1 MSLPSRTL
9 FSPDGVPYSTLSV
22 VPPSQQMPEPA
33 KYPLQPED
41 VALFRCDMEDSAP
54 SLNGLVPVSGTTP
67 LFQTYDESS
76 VAAHPLPVSPAPE
89 EPRPSVECSPVRQSD
104 PTPPDDAPSPASTGA
119 KKTKARPVNALV
131 SGARRGFKTLFRKS
145 ESIGSGSTS
154 TANTPSAASASSSP
168 SPSGPGTPVAAQ
180 QAPPASPP
188 LHAGPASPPNPV
200 AQRPASPTSH
210 ALLGRP
216 GDAGEAKHR
225 RGFSMMFPS
234 GGAESPAECASSD
247 SSVDDPQQKT
257 RAESFHTVRRL
268 PSESSTS
275 SSPAVIYP
283 LAAPAAVT
291 PASVASQR
299 RLSVPGDTTV
309 SIAEALDP
317 GTLSPDLVYVYV
329 AYGGRVVGCSYPS
342 DWSTR
347 QLVAQICADA
357 RLPAGDYILGISAI
371 NLFMAAE
378 DDRAVRRVPFF
389 QLCNKLGIP
398 PALEL
403 FARPAQPPAAAD
415 LKVLAECVWTNY
427 LLSQRALGDAYMSI
441 LERFRVET
449 MYARRQFLLTQRQ
462 LDAQSLVAG
471 RARAV
476 GITDEQL
483 LYLREEQTYAYK
495 DEGIRIPDAEHAE
508 FAVQAVPYNMPVV
521 VNLTVRGDITVS
533 GLMSLIFAEGRRA
546 VHALD
551 AGAGDSA
558 LRTTPCAGAGN
569 LFTSDP
575 SACVLKVMGW
585 KEYIIPCSE
594 CNENLRLDSYEYVRK
609 MYTAKSPL
617 AFTIYPRSELHSV
630 PECTQARQADQYA
643 EQLVSALLTRDIWR
657 ENEHVADCIPFSTL
671 RFSMR
676 LDSARQLP
684 LLGEGERGV
693 YVSAALC
700 HGGIEL
706 ASPTISPVVP
716 YCVAG
721 LSTGLSGSAR
731 GEGGEGG
738 GNSSGGGT
746 AGTGNSSS
754 SSSNGG
760 NGSGSNSTDETSED
774 TLAAISERCGAA
786 TWRCPL
792 EFGVSGKRIPREA
805 RVCLTV
811 YACDPALIGQT
822 PAAVGEKH
830 VPIGWFNFLLFDHFD
845 VLRTGE
851 FGVFLW
857 PGRANPI
864 GTCMPNGS
872 MSTDAQ
878 GASVRSP
885 YMRFTVEPY
894 ARPVKFVP
902 YEPSSDALA
911 AAALE
916 PPKTI
921 LAAQDIAAFK
931 EAINVDMLTPL
942 KPEHARVLWE
952 YRDLIRKS
960 KPRCLPQLLR
970 AVDWT
975 ITDMVYQVHKML
987 DEWRPL
993 NPFNAL
999 ELLDSKFADTRV
1011 RSFAVRS
1018 LESMTDAEC
1027 AQLLLQLIQV
1037 LKYEPY
1043 HVSPLANFL
1052 LHRALRSPYRIGQPF
1067 FWGLMSE
1074 IHCPD
1079 VSERFGILLEMY
1091 LRLSGQQHREEILG
1105 QVDLLAQLEGVA
1117 REIKTTPKETRLR
1130 VLRERLGTVSIPR
1143 PVSLP
1148 LDARF
1153 SVSGLI
1159 VEKCKYMDSKKLPL
1173 WLVFANADS
1182 SSRPIYV
1189 LFKVGDDIRQ
1199 DILTLQMMRMMD
1211 MLWKKQGK
1219 DLRMQLYRAV
1229 STGDS
1234 VGMIEVVLDS
1244 DTTANIA
1251 KERGGAS
1258 AVLAEGTIRDWLAE
1272 KNPTPQA
1279 MAEAVETFILSCAGY
1294 CVATYVLGIGD
1305 RHSDNVMVSVNGH
1318 FFHIDF
1324 GHFLGNFK
1332 SKLGVK
1338 RERTPFKFTPQ
1349 FACVFGGKGS
1359 PGYNQFVDVCCEA
1372 YNMLRHNGDL
1382 FITLF
1387 GLMLSTGIPELQTK
1401 EDISY
1406 LQLALMRDLDD
1417 VSAAE
1422 KFRGMIDDTLH
1433 SSSQTINDMFH
1444 HWVHR

>member
-1 MSLPSRTL
+1 MPRDQPRKLCQGQAVCLPSRTL
-9 FSPDGVPYSTLSV
+9 FGPDGVPYSALCV
-22 VPPSQQMPEPA
+22 VPPSQQVPEPA
-33 KYPLQPED
+33 KYPLQPDD
-41 VALFRCDMEDSAP
+41 VNLLGCDMEDSAP
-54 SLNGLVPVSGTTP
+54 SLDGLVPVDGATP
-67 LFQTYDESS
+67 LFLTYDESS
-76 VAAHPLPVSPAPE
+76 VVTHPLPVSPYPE
-89 EPRPSVECSPVRQSD
+89 EARSSVDLSSAYQSD
-104 PTPPDDAPSPASTGA
+104 HSPLGDTPNTSFSGT

-131 SGARRGFKTLFRKS
+131 SGMRRGFKTLLRKS
-145 ESIGSGSTS
+145 EGGGSSNNS
-154 TANTPSAASASSSP
+154 TPSVASASP
-168 SPSGPGTPVAAQ
+168 SPSLSVPGTPSGLSQ
-180 QAPPASPP
+180 QQPSSSPP
-188 LHAGPASPPNPV
+188 LHQGQTSPTNPV
-200 AQRPASPTSH
+200 SQRSMSPGSPGSH
-210 ALLGRP
+210 TLLGMP
-216 GDAGEAKHR
+216 DDGTGDNKHR

-234 GGAESPAECASSD
+234 GAD
-247 SSVDDPQQKT
+247 SSVSQGSTECATSNGSSLSVDDQQQKT
-257 RAESFHTVRRL
+257 RAESFHVVRK
-268 PSESSTS
+268 PAPDSSTS
-275 SSPAVIYP
+275 SSISSP
-283 LAAPAAVT
+283 LVAPT
-291 PASVASQR
+291 PVSSQR
-299 RLSVPGDTTV
+299 RLSIPGDVVV
-309 SIAEALDP
+309 SFAEALDP

-329 AYGGRVVGCSYPS
+329 AYGGRVVGFSYPS
-342 DWSTR
+342 DWTTK
-347 QLVAQICADA
+347 QLIAQICTDA
-357 RLPAGDYILGISAI
+357 QLPAGEYILGISAI
-371 NLFMAAE
+371 NLFMTTD
-378 DDRAVRRVPFF
+378 DDRPIRRISFF
-389 QLCNKLGIP
+389 QMCNKLGISP
-398 PALEL
+398 SLEL
-403 FARPAQPPAAAD
+403 FARPASPPVAAD

-427 LLSQRALGDAYMSI
+427 LLSRRALGDTYMSI
-441 LERFRVET
+441 LEKFRVET

-462 LDAQSLVAG
+462 LNEQSIVQG
-471 RARAV
+471 KARAV
-476 GITDEQL
+476 GITNEQL

-495 DEGIRIPDAEHAE
+495 DEGIRIPNAERAE
-508 FAVQAVPYNMPVV
+508 FTVQAVPYNMPVV
-521 VNLTVRGDITVS
+521 INLKVRGDITVS
-533 GLMSLIFAEGRRA
+533 GLMSLIFAEGRKVMRT
-546 VHALD
+546 LD
-551 AGAGDSA
+551 ATDGTQRKSQCSVAGD
-558 LRTTPCAGAGN
+558 

-594 CNENLRLDSYEYVRK
+594 CNEYLRLDSYEYVRK

-617 AFTIYPRSELHSV
+617 AFTIYPRTELHCV
-630 PECTQARQADQYA
+630 PEYTQAQQADQYA

-657 ENEHVADCIPFSTL
+657 ENEHITDCIPFSTL
-671 RFSMR
+671 RFSMNI
-676 LDSARQLP
+676 DSARQLP
-684 LLGEGERGV
+684 VLGEGERGV
-693 YVSAALC
+693 YISAALC

-716 YCVAG
+716 YCV
-721 LSTGLSGSAR
+721 SGMSSSF
-731 GEGGEGG
+731 G
-738 GNSSGGGT
+738 SSGRSDSGDASSA
-746 AGTGNSSS
+746 AGAG
-754 SSSNGG
+754 
-760 NGSGSNSTDETSED
+760 GSGGVDESEED
-774 TLAAISERCGAA
+774 AAVPSYERSGTA
-786 TWRCPL
+786 TWRCQL

-811 YACDPALIGQT
+811 YACEPGLVGQT
-822 PAAVGEKH
+822 PATIGDKH
-830 VPIGWFNFLLFDHFD
+830 TPIGWFDFLLFDHFD

-857 PGRANPI
+857 PGKANPI
-864 GTCMPNGS
+864 GTCMSNGS
-872 MSTDAQ
+872 TSTDAQ
-878 GASVRSP
+878 GSTIRNP
-885 YMRFTVEPY
+885 YLRFTVEPY
-894 ARPVKFVP
+894 TKPVKFVP

-916 PPKTI
+916 PPKGI
-921 LAAQDIAAFK
+921 LAAQDITAFK
-931 EAINVDMLTPL
+931 EAISVDMLTPL

-987 DEWRPL
+987 EEWKPL

-1011 RSFAVRS
+1011 RSFAVRC
-1018 LESMTDAEC
+1018 LESMSDAEC

-1105 QVDLLAQLEGVA
+1105 QVDLLSQLEGVA
-1117 REIKTTPKETRLR
+1117 REIKTVPKETRLR
-1130 VLRERLGTVSIPR
+1130 VLRERLSTVSIPR

-1153 SVSGLI
+1153 SVGGLI
-1159 VEKCKYMDSKKLPL
+1159 VDKCKYMDSKKLPL
-1173 WLVFANADS
+1173 WLVFTNADT
-1182 SSRPIYV
+1182 SSRPVYV

-1229 STGDS
+1229 ATGDS

-1279 MAEAVETFILSCAGY
+1279 MADAVETFILSCAGY

-1305 RHSDNVMVSVNGH
+1305 RHSDNVMVSVYGH